1 MNFCYSLIIT
11 FFGIAGSTSA
21 SEAFEDNLASIRAE
35 VKAYCL
41 SPAEYEN
48 SEGGRKYGPIKDW
61 DVSALTTMKGL
72 FSPTS
77 LGGVTCPS
85 CDTCNPPVSNWN
97 VGEVIDFK
105 RMFDQAATFDQDI
118 SKWNVANGQSFAA
131 MFRGADTFNQDLS
144 KWKVGNGRRFNG
156 MFYEAAAF
164 NQRLSSWKVGN
175 SRTFK
180 SMFYR
185 AATFN
190 QDLSKWDVGNGQNF
204 ANMFMYSGMNH
215 FIGDWHF
222 KSAKNCAGNLS
233 VFSSMVGVMKHH
245 YISYDEWWQ
254 LNNFVTLV
262 NCATK

>member
-1 MNFCYSLIIT
+1 
-11 FFGIAGSTSA
+11 
-21 SEAFEDNLASIRAE
+21 
-35 VKAYCL
+35 
-41 SPAEYEN
+41 
-48 SEGGRKYGPIKDW
+48 
-61 DVSALTTMKGL
+61 MKGL

-118 SKWNVANGQSFAA
+118 SKWNVTNGQSFAA
-131 MFRGADTFNQDLS
+131 MFRGAATFNQDLS
-144 KWKVGNGRRFNG
+144 GWD
-156 MFYEAAAF
+156 
-164 NQRLSSWKVGN
+164 VGN
-175 SRTFK
+175 SRDFAGMFK
-180 SMFYR
+180 G

-222 KSAKNCAGNLS
+222 KSARNCAGNLS
-233 VFSSMVGVMKHH
+233 VFSSMLGVTKDH
-245 YISYDEWWQ
+245 YISLDEWRQ